1 MACISVDRKLNTV
14 TVELSS
20 TSQNEHPNPLLLKAS
35 GVHRMGV
42 CLEPVSI
49 LQDLEIFPTSL
60 ADPDSWKTGSRILEL
75 SPEASPIFSLQVSL
89 DILRIFELPKYLKQ
103 S

>member
-1 MACISVDRKLNTV
+1 MVQLITVDKKMITL

-20 TSQNEHPNPLLLKAS
+20 TSQDKHGLTHHHCWHLEYS

-49 LQDLEIFPTSL
+49 LQDLEFFPTSL
-60 ADPDSWKTGSRILEL
+60 ADPDSWRWAQEFWDFHRRHPDVL
-75 SPEASPIFSLQVSL
+75 SLGVFRCLWIF
-89 DILRIFELPKYLKQ
+89 
-103 S
+103 